1 MTYEEMA
8 SDAGYR
14 GEEAAQVAAALEAQ
28 DRAEAE
34 RAWAA
39 EQEAFAQV
47 EIEEKRMSE
56 KLSEEISEYAAK
68 FSGDGQEADFF
79 SILAAKALALE
90 AGLEAIRVAAIQLE
104 DDLDGTAF
112 LDSDRNDA
120 YDLASAQSLWAAAQ
134 EEQREW
140 K

>member
-1 MTYEEMA
+1 
-8 SDAGYR
+8 
-14 GEEAAQVAAALEAQ
+14 
-28 DRAEAE
+28 
-34 RAWAA
+34 
-39 EQEAFAQV
+39 
-47 EIEEKRMSE
+47 MSE